1 MAKKQSDEYHREIQE
16 KLEEVK
22 NEAHNAK
29 MISYANLAILVIL
42 LAFVVGVV
50 IKQLGL

>member
-16 KLEEVK
+16 KLEEAK

-29 MISYANLAILVIL
+29 LVAYFNTAILLIL

-50 IKQLGL
+50 IKQLGF